1 MKLPAR
7 LALMVALALPAI
19 SPALAVSAPSA
30 ERPVAMS
37 EIGHFHDERQGRAF
51 WFASDNAAET
61 LLALLEQASLDD
73 LDASHYPIDTL
84 RRVAAN
90 ARSGSAR
97 DRREAEEAFSAVF
110 VRYAAD
116 VARERNVG
124 TLYVDPGARP
134 RPVSAARLMR
144 VAAAAPSLAAYVEQM
159 GWMHPYYSALRRAL
173 ANEIKGANQPRRV
186 RLLALNRDR
195 ARVLPRGKGDYIL
208 VNSAAAR
215 LDFYAGGDVKDTMR
229 VVVGEA
235 AQQTPMMAGMVR
247 YAVLNPY
254 WHVPPDL
261 AQTRLAPRVL
271 SEGLI
276 YLRKKGYEVVSEWS
290 NKATVIPA
298 ESIDW
303 KAVAAGKVEVKVR
316 QRPGPLNGMGEVKF
330 MFPNDLGIYLHDT
343 PGKTLFQK
351 SERTFSAGCVRLEDA
366 EGLKDLILGDT
377 ALAASTKPEQYVPL
391 SRPVPV
397 FLAYLTAYPQ
407 DGKIVERPDV
417 YKRDATDAAAITA
430 AGSRAT
436 L

>member
-7 LALMVALALPAI
+7 LALMVALTVPAGE
-19 SPALAVSAPSA
+19 PALAAASSSVQ
-30 ERPVAMS
+30 RPATVS
-37 EIGHFHDERQGRAF
+37 EIGQFFNERQGRAF
-51 WFASDNAAET
+51 WFASDHATES
-61 LLALLEQASLDD
+61 LLELLEQASLDD
-73 LDASHYPIDTL
+73 LDPSLYPIATL
-84 RRVAAN
+84 RRLAMN

-97 DRREAEEAFSAVF
+97 DRRDAEAAFSAVF
-110 VRYAAD
+110 VQYAGD

-124 TLYVDPGARP
+124 TLYVDPAARP
-134 RPVSAARLMR
+134 RPVSAARLLR
-144 VAAAAPSLAAYVEQM
+144 VAATAPSLAAFVEQM
-159 GWMHPYYSALRRAL
+159 RWMHPYYPALRRAL
-173 ANEIKGANQPRRV
+173 AGEIKSGNQPRRV

-195 ARVLPRGKGDYIL
+195 ARVLPRGTSDYIL

-215 LDFYAGGDVKDTMR
+215 LDFYADGKVKDTMR

-247 YAVLNPY
+247 YAILNPY

-261 AQTRLAPRVL
+261 AQSRLAPRVL
-271 SEGLI
+271 GEGLI
-276 YLRKKGYEVVSEWS
+276 YLRKKGYEVVSDWS
-290 NKATVIPA
+290 RTATVIPA

-343 PGKTLFQK
+343 PSKALFQK

-366 EGLKDLILGDT
+366 EALKRLILGDT
-377 ALAASTKPEQYVPL
+377 PMTASTQPEQSVSL

-397 FLAYLTAYPQ
+397 FLAYFTAFPQ
-407 DGKIVERPDV
+407 GGKIVERPDV
-417 YKRDATDAAAITA
+417 YKRDAKDAA
-430 AGSRAT
+430 T
-436 L
+436 LSVTRS

>member
-7 LALMVALALPAI
+7 LALMVALAVPAGE
-19 SPALAVSAPSA
+19 SAMAAAPAVQRLATVSQSGQFHA
-30 ERPVAMS
+30 ER
-37 EIGHFHDERQGRAF
+37 RGRVF
-51 WFASDNAAET
+51 WFASDNAAGA
-61 LLALLEQASLDD
+61 LLALIEQASLDD
-73 LDASHYPIDTL
+73 LDASLYPIATL
-84 RRVAAN
+84 RRLAEN
-90 ARSGSAR
+90 ARSGSAQ
-97 DRREAEEAFSAVF
+97 DRRAAEAAFSAVF

-124 TLYVDPGARP
+124 TLYVDPAARP
-134 RPVSAARLMR
+134 RPVSAARILQI
-144 VAAAAPSLAAYVEQM
+144 AAAAPSLADYVQQM
-159 GWMHPYYSALRRAL
+159 RWMHPYYPALRGAL
-173 ANEIKGANQPRRV
+173 ADEIEGANQPSRV

-195 ARVLPRGKGDYIL
+195 ARVLPRGTSDYIL

-215 LDFYAGGDVKDTMR
+215 LDFYDDGELKDTMR

-247 YAVLNPY
+247 YAILNPY

-261 AQTRLAPRVL
+261 AQSRLAPRVL

-276 YLRKKGYEVVSEWS
+276 YLRKKGYEVVSDWS
-290 NKATVIPA
+290 RTATVIAA

-343 PGKTLFQK
+343 PGKALFQK

-366 EGLKDLILGDT
+366 EGLKQLILGDT
-377 ALAASTKPEQYVPL
+377 PLAASTQPEQYVPL

-397 FLAYLTAYPQ
+397 FLAYFTAFPLN
-407 DGKIVERPDV
+407 GKIVERPDV
-417 YKRDATDAAAITA
+417 YKRDTKDAAPSTVTR
-430 AGSRAT
+430 S
-436 L
+436 

>member
-1 MKLPAR
+1 MRLPVSF
-7 LALMVALALPAI
+7 ALLVV
-19 SPALAVSAPSA
+19 LAVPAGAPASAAAAPA
-30 ERPVAMS
+30 VQRPVAVS
-37 EIGHFHDERQGRAF
+37 EIRQFFNERQGRAY
-51 WFASDNAAET
+51 WFASDNAAEA

-73 LDASHYPIDTL
+73 LDPSQYSIPAL
-84 RRVAAN
+84 RSLAAN
-90 ARSGSAR
+90 ARSGTAR
-97 DRREAEEAFSAVF
+97 DRRGAEATFSAMF
-110 VRYAAD
+110 VRYAGD

-134 RPVSAARLMR
+134 RPVSATRLLR
-144 VAAAAPSLAAYVEQM
+144 VAAAAPSLADYVEQM
-159 GWMHPYYSALRRAL
+159 RWMHPYYPALRRAL
-173 ANEIKGANQPRRV
+173 ADEIKGANQPRRV

-195 ARVLPRGKGDYIL
+195 ARVLPRGAGDYIL

-215 LDFYAGGDVKDTMR
+215 LDFYDDGKLKDSMR

-247 YAVLNPY
+247 YAILNPY

-261 AQTRLAPRVL
+261 AQSRLAPRVL
-271 SEGLI
+271 GEGLI
-276 YLRKKGYEVVSEWS
+276 YLRKKGYEVVSDWS
-290 NKATVIPA
+290 RTSTVIPA

-303 KAVAAGKVEVKVR
+303 KAVAAGTVEVKVR

-343 PGKTLFQK
+343 PGKALFQK

-366 EGLKDLILGDT
+366 AGLKNLILGNT
-377 ALAASTKPEQYVPL
+377 PLAASTKPEQYVPL

-397 FLAYLTAYPQ
+397 FLAYLTAFPL

-417 YKRDATDAAAITA
+417 YKRDGKDAAIIAGGSQA
-430 AGSRAT
+430 AF
-436 L
+436 